1 MFVITNSQEKG
12 CRRESP
18 ELSGAISLLYVI
30 TTIRKSQEGVSRDI
44 GSNPF
49 LITYEEKVKES

>member
-1 MFVITNSQEKG
+1 MFVITNSKEKG
-12 CRRESP
+12 YMRESP

-30 TTIRKSQEGVSRDI
+30 KPIRKSQEGESRDI

-49 LITYEEKVKES
+49 LITYGEKVKES